1 MQSRRQG
8 GFVLVLVLVLVVVL
22 TLLAGAVAVVSTQA
36 VDEAQADEEAFQ
48 ATLDAVA
55 TRDVLL
61 FMLGTQPMTI
71 AGLST
76 GPYTSPV
83 SGTADSDGLAGMPR
97 GDEIRLDGRHYT
109 GAGNTMFSIQDDRG
123 LVSLNWAGTLVQNA
137 LLESYGVPAEVRADY
152 QAILEDYQDEDDL
165 KHLNGAESDE
175 YARAGLPGPANHPL
189 ATPIE
194 LRKVLKWRDL
204 IADTSDLDLL
214 SRLTVARVPDLNINS
229 APASILQLLPGVD
242 AQSALRIIDHR
253 EVTPFTSVHTARTL
267 FNLGALQEDSVNLFP
282 INSGNLI
289 LWDRV
294 SGARTQLHWTLSL
307 FPDGRPPWRI
317 DYEIRLPR
325 HAKPEPEP
333 KQTQTPTTDL
343 FGTQAQTRANGTS

>member
-1 MQSRRQG
+1 MRPRQQG

-22 TLLAGAVAVVSTQA
+22 TLLAGTVAVISTQA

-48 ATLDAVA
+48 ASLDAVA

-61 FMLGTQPMTI
+61 FMLGTQPTTI
-71 AGLST
+71 AGLSA
-76 GPYTSPV
+76 GAYTSPI
-83 SGTADSDGLAGMPR
+83 SGEADAEGLAALPR

-109 GAGNTMFSIQDDRG
+109 GAGNAMFSIQDDRG
-123 LVSLNWAGTLVQNA
+123 LISLNWAGTLVQNA
-137 LLESYGVPAEVRADY
+137 LLESFGVPPEARADY
-152 QAILEDYQDEDDL
+152 HAILEDYQDADDL
-165 KHLNGAESDE
+165 KHLNGAERDE

-204 IADTSDLDLL
+204 IAGTSDLDLL
-214 SRLTVARVPDLNINS
+214 SRMTVARVPDLNINS

-242 AQSALRIIDHR
+242 APSAQRIIDHR
-253 EVTPFTSVHTARTL
+253 ELTPFTSVHTARTL
-267 FNLGALQEDSVNLFP
+267 FNLGMLPEDSVNLFP

-294 SGARTQLHWTLSL
+294 SGARTLLHWTLSL

-325 HAKPEPEP
+325 HAEPEPE
-333 KQTQTPTTDL
+333 QIQTPATDL
-343 FGTQAQTRANGTS
+343 FGQQAQAGAGGAG